1 MAEQVLMNPPSPPDA
16 ADAPSPHHSPM
27 GFGEFVIVIAS
38 LMAMTSLAT
47 SMMLAVLAEIG
58 KTFGLAETST
68 QSVLTSF
75 FVGFAVGQFIVGPIS
90 DRFGRRALLIGGLAL
105 YLAGSLLCIVA
116 PSFETLL
123 AARLIQGLGA
133 AAPRIITISVIRD
146 CYAGRRMASVMS
158 LAMTVLMIIPVVS
171 PAFGQAVVLA
181 LPWRWIFVFLTIY
194 GVLSMAWMYV
204 RLPETLRPENKRTLQ
219 PSAIAD
225 AVWQA
230 LSTRRTL
237 GYMLATGVTQGMLLA
252 TLYAAPQVMGDLLGM
267 GGYFTIAFGA
277 SAAVMSTG
285 SFLNSRLVGRFGMRL
300 LSHLGMAVATLLSA
314 LFLLLAYA
322 NMVDGI
328 VYVVLVSLIN
338 ALCMAASS
346 NFNAMA
352 MEPQGHIA
360 GTASSLFGSVTTLMQ
375 AGIAHFIGLAYNG
388 TMIPLIAGLVVCGVA
403 VLTIAAVTERGRLFG
418 GPPSV

>member
-1 MAEQVLMNPPSPPDA
+1 MIALSPPGP
-16 ADAPSPHHSPM
+16 ADEISPRHSPM
-27 GFGEFVIVIAS
+27 GFGEFVVVIAS

-47 SMMLAVLAEIG
+47 SMMLAVLAQIG
-58 KTFGLAETST
+58 KTFGLGEAST

-75 FVGFAVGQFIVGPIS
+75 FVGFAIGQFVIGPIA
-90 DRFGRRALLIGGLAL
+90 DRYGRRPALIGGLSL

-123 AARLIQGLGA
+123 AARFIQGLGA
-133 AAPRIITISVIRD
+133 AAPRVITISVIRD
-146 CYAGRRMASVMS
+146 CYSGRRMASVMS
-158 LAMTVLMIIPVVS
+158 LAMTVLMVIPVVS

-194 GVLSMAWMYV
+194 GVLSMAWMYA
-204 RLPETLRPENKRTLQ
+204 RLPETLIPENRRSLQ
-219 PSAIAD
+219 PSRIID
-225 AVWQA
+225 AAWQV
-230 LSTRRTL
+230 LTTRRTL

-267 GGYFTIAFGA
+267 GPYFTVAFGIA
-277 SAAVMSTG
+277 AAAMSAG

-300 LSHLGMAVATLLSA
+300 LSHGCMIGATLLSA
-314 LFLLLAYA
+314 LLLWLAHE
-322 NMVDGI
+322 NMVDAV
-328 VYVVLVSLIN
+328 VYTVLMSIIN
-338 ALCMAASS
+338 ALCIAASS

-375 AGIAHFIGLAYNG
+375 AAIAHFIGLAYNA
-388 TMIPLIAGLVVCGVA
+388 TMIPLVTGLVVCGIV
-403 VLTIAAVTERGRLFG
+403 VIVTAALTERGRLLG
-418 GPPSV
+418 APPSL

>member
-1 MAEQVLMNPPSPPDA
+1 MIPPSPPDT
-16 ADAPSPHHSPM
+16 ADEPSPRHSPM
-27 GFGEFVIVIAS
+27 GFGEFVVVIAS

-58 KTFGLAETST
+58 KTFGLGETST

-75 FVGFAVGQFIVGPIS
+75 FVGFSVGQFIVGPIS
-90 DRFGRRALLIGGLAL
+90 DRFGRRPALIGGLAL

-158 LAMTVLMIIPVVS
+158 LAMTVLMIVPVVS

-181 LPWRWIFVFLTIY
+181 LPWPWIFVFLTIY

-204 RLPETLRPENKRTLQ
+204 RLPETLRPENRRSLQ
-219 PSAIAD
+219 PAAIAD

-267 GGYFTIAFGA
+267 GGYFTVAFGI

-285 SFLNSRLVGRFGMRL
+285 SFLNSRFVWRFGMRL
-300 LSHLGMAVATLLSA
+300 LSHLGMSVATLLSA
-314 LFLLLAYA
+314 LLLWLASA
-322 NMVDGI
+322 NMVDGV
-328 VYVVLVSLIN
+328 VYVVLVSVIN

-375 AGIAHFIGLAYNG
+375 AAIAHFIGLAYNA
-388 TMIPLIAGLVVCGVA
+388 TMIPLVAGLVACGIA
-403 VLTIAAVTERGRLFG
+403 VIAIAAITERGRLFG
-418 GPPSV
+418 APPLP